1 MVLSLPSPPGLRG
14 LDTEVV
20 CDAVRSPTAGE
31 AHPDNAPLDT
41 FRAPARRGV
50 RAGGAIREK
59 VPGSIAVGPFLRG
72 RGRALEPFRGAAQ
85 VPALLHDQDRQTAT
99 SFRGEGCVSVSHENL
114 RGQDLSVVT
123 HILHGG
129 SRFTSP
135 VHNVPRQY
143 I

>member
-1 MVLSLPSPPGLRG
+1 ML
-14 LDTEVV
+14 TK
-20 CDAVRSPTAGE
+20 PTALNWSE
-31 AHPDNAPLDT
+31 SNSASLHQT
-41 FRAPARRGV
+41 QGV
-50 RAGGAIREK
+50 
-59 VPGSIAVGPFLRG
+59 SVGPFLRG

-143 I
+143 S